1 MRYLDWGESVYL
13 IVYFVVSS
21 GPFIARVGTNSIMIC
36 SLRLSLIE
44 FLFRITVLEPN
55 CISIKSAFAI

>member
-1 MRYLDWGESVYL
+1 MRYLDWGKSVYL

-21 GPFIARVGTNSIMIC
+21 GPFIARVGTDSIMIC
-36 SLRLSLIE
+36 LLSLVG
-44 FLFRITVLEPN
+44 FLFRFTVLERN